1 MADDT
6 NKEMNKSENTPD
18 HSSDSEQETW
28 FEGVNKA
35 LPEVNLNIFKEA
47 IEIAEQTFKNIKKCT
62 SSAHMGPLAL
72 NSKRH
77 FSAHCY
83 SSLSC

>member
-18 HSSDSEQETW
+18 HSSASEQETW

-35 LPEVNLNIFKEA
+35 LPEVNINIFKEA
-47 IEIAEQTFKNIKKCT
+47 IEIAEQAFKNIKKNY
-62 SSAHMGPLAL
+62 G
-72 NSKRH
+72 SKPNE
-77 FSAHCY
+77 
-83 SSLSC
+83 